1 MALLALSVF
10 VDLEKGD
17 GNHLLEH
24 ARSKAEGHGNERI
37 ITAGRSN
44 SVQFILNSL
53 PSLIALSSY
62 FVDRI
67 LDGFLLCTLPGC
79 VGIFQELFYVVIIAL
94 LCVRSKDLVHLRHG
108 KAAVL
113 LCSGA
118 EDDIAHDIKC
128 GVECLRLVVPDI
140 SHLETAF

>member
-1 MALLALSVF
+1 MAFLALSVF

-53 PSLIALSSY
+53 PSLVKISAD
-62 FVDRI
+62 FVKRI
-67 LDGFLLCTLPGC
+67 LNRTFFTSCPAL
-79 VGIFQELFYVVIIAL
+79 VGIFQELFYVVIVAL

>member
-1 MALLALSVF
+1 MAFLALSVF

-79 VGIFQELFYVVIIAL
+79 VGIFQELFYVV
-94 LCVRSKDLVHLRHG
+94 S
-108 KAAVL
+108 
-113 LCSGA
+113 
-118 EDDIAHDIKC
+118 
-128 GVECLRLVVPDI
+128 
-140 SHLETAF
+140 